1 MEDLKHCLMKTSGQW
16 RCEADRAACVV
27 RLRAVIS
34 HQACNAFHYA
44 RPPRNAHTAVLEESE
59 NKASEA
65 PITTLFL
72 LSIVVW
78 RRKEH
83 KD

>member
-1 MEDLKHCLMKTSGQW
+1 MKTSGQW
-16 RCEADRAACVV
+16 RCEAERAAGVV
-27 RLRAVIS
+27 ELRAVIS
-34 HQACNAFHYA
+34 HQARNAFHYT
-44 RPPRNAHTAVLEESE
+44 RPLRDTHTHILEESE

-78 RRKEH
+78 RQKEH